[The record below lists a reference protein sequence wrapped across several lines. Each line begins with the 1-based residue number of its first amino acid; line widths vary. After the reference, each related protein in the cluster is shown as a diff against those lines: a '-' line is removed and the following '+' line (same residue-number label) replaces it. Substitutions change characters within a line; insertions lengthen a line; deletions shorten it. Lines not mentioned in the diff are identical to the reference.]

1 MTKIFK
7 NSIVL
12 FILLHLCSFS
22 VFAHEGAIKGTVND
36 SLSGEKVEGVTI
48 HLVGTNQITS
58 TDLLGNFTFSDLHPG
73 AYQLRFS
80 SLGYEALIKSVEV
93 TGNETSK
100 ISVLLNPSI
109 IVLSEVMI
117 APKGEIGSTMQ
128 TISKIDI
135 ELRPTQSSQD
145 VLRMVPGLI
154 TAHHAGGGKSEQIF
168 LRGFD
173 IDHGTDIKLDVDGIP
188 VNMVSHAHGQ
198 GYADLHFLTPEVID
212 YVDFNKGPY
221 YAQHGDFN
229 TSGYASFKTKNY
241 LDKSSVKL
249 EAGRFDSYRMVGMFD
264 ILDKEMKAKNQSAY
278 ITSEYMFTNGYF
290 ESPQNFNR
298 INLMGKYHRVIG
310 DNKILTVSISTF
322 SSKWEASGQIP
333 DRAVKEGM
341 ISRFGSIDDKEGGN
355 TSRFNVNFIL
365 TKIMKNEG
373 IFKNQ
378 LYFVNNNFELYSNF
392 TFFLQDSINGDQ
404 IKQKERRYMYGYN
417 TSYLKSSLLGR
428 KKLRSEIGM
437 QIRYDD
443 SNDASL
449 SRTAQRKIILQRLA
463 LGQINQLNA
472 ALYIDESLNL
482 SEKFTINAGVR
493 FDQFQFEYVNELE
506 SLYTRKVKSK
516 NVFSPKLNFF
526 YSFHSN
532 FQLYLKTGVGFH
544 SNDTRVVTAGSAKKT
559 LPRAFGVDIGAFFK
573 PVKRLLVNAAFWGLD
588 LEQEF
593 VYVGDEAVVELS
605 GYTRRYGFDLSLRY
619 QLINWLFL
627 DMDANFAVPRS
638 LNVPEGEDYIPLA
651 PTITSIGGI
660 TAKFKNGLNASV
672 RYRHIGDRPANE
684 NNTVTALGYTILD
697 AVINY
702 TQPKYA
708 LGLTMENLLNI
719 DWNEAQFDTET
730 KLKNEIQSVSELH
743 YTPGTPFFI
752 KGSASVFF

>member
-154 TAHHAGGGKSEQIF
+154 TAQHAGGGKSEQIF

-229 TSGYASFKTKNY
+229 TSGYASFKTKIIWIKVP
-241 LDKSSVKL
+241 LSWKPEDL
-249 EAGRFDSYRMVGMFD
+249 IPTAW
-264 ILDKEMKAKNQSAY
+264 LAC
-278 ITSEYMFTNGYF
+278 
-290 ESPQNFNR
+290 
-298 INLMGKYHRVIG
+298 
-310 DNKILTVSISTF
+310 SIF
-322 SSKWEASGQIP
+322 W
-333 DRAVKEGM
+333 
-341 ISRFGSIDDKEGGN
+341 
-355 TSRFNVNFIL
+355 
-365 TKIMKNEG
+365 
-373 IFKNQ
+373 
-378 LYFVNNNFELYSNF
+378 
-392 TFFLQDSINGDQ
+392 
-404 IKQKERRYMYGYN
+404 IKR
-417 TSYLKSSLLGR
+417 
-428 KKLRSEIGM
+428 
-437 QIRYDD
+437 
-443 SNDASL
+443 
-449 SRTAQRKIILQRLA
+449 
-463 LGQINQLNA
+463 
-472 ALYIDESLNL
+472 
-482 SEKFTINAGVR
+482 
-493 FDQFQFEYVNELE
+493 
-506 SLYTRKVKSK
+506 
-516 NVFSPKLNFF
+516 
-526 YSFHSN
+526 
-532 FQLYLKTGVGFH
+532 
-544 SNDTRVVTAGSAKKT
+544 
-559 LPRAFGVDIGAFFK
+559 
-573 PVKRLLVNAAFWGLD
+573 
-588 LEQEF
+588 
-593 VYVGDEAVVELS
+593 
-605 GYTRRYGFDLSLRY
+605 
-619 QLINWLFL
+619 
-627 DMDANFAVPRS
+627 
-638 LNVPEGEDYIPLA
+638 
-651 PTITSIGGI
+651 
-660 TAKFKNGLNASV
+660 
-672 RYRHIGDRPANE
+672 
-684 NNTVTALGYTILD
+684 
-697 AVINY
+697 
-702 TQPKYA
+702 
-708 LGLTMENLLNI
+708 
-719 DWNEAQFDTET
+719 
-730 KLKNEIQSVSELH
+730 
-743 YTPGTPFFI
+743 
-752 KGSASVFF
+752 